1 MRLAPKSL
9 FGRFVLV
16 LLAGLALSQLA
27 TLYINQT
34 ERDRLLYRAGGMR
47 LAQQISDIVK
57 LLDSLPGAERRRVVA
72 VFNRPPL
79 AVSLDRPPLALPADE
94 EDTDFQLSVFASVL
108 RYALGEDA
116 KISVDAKIA
125 VGRTHRPHE
134 HGERGFGPRR
144 GGFGP
149 PAFTVQV
156 PLHDGTLVTFD
167 SSVLPPVATTT
178 LRLALTL
185 AVLLATV
192 IVISLVAVRWVTGPL
207 TVLADAAEKL
217 GENINQPPIPEAG
230 PAEVQRAARSF
241 NAMQQRLSRSMAERS
256 RVLTAMSHDLKTPI
270 TRMRLRTDMLEDE
283 AVREKFDRD
292 LAEMEQMVTQTLEFM
307 RDATDTEPVQRVD
320 LMALLESLQ
329 GDYEDMGKE
338 VRISGRVPRPLAARP
353 VALRRCLTNLVDN
366 AIRYGVRATIDV
378 AEEAGR
384 VVVRVLDEGPGIPEA
399 ELERAFEPFFRGDAS
414 RSRETGGFGLGLGI
428 ARNIARAH
436 GGELTLKNRPEGGLA
451 ATLTLPHS
459 S

>member
-1 MRLAPKSL
+1 MRLVPRSL
-9 FGRFVLV
+9 FGRLVLV
-16 LLAGLALSQLA
+16 VLAGLALSQLA

-47 LAQQISDIVK
+47 LAQQISDIVN

-79 AVSLDRPPLALPADE
+79 AVSLDRPPLDLPADE
-94 EDTDFQLSVFASVL
+94 EESDFQFSSFASVL
-108 RYALGEDA
+108 RYTLGEDA
-116 KISVDAKIA
+116 KIA
-125 VGRTHRPHE
+125 VRQAHPPHGM
-134 HGERGFGPRR
+134 HGERGRGQRR

-167 SSVLPPVATTT
+167 SSVLPPVGTTT
-178 LRLALTL
+178 LRLVLTL

-192 IVISLVAVRWVTGPL
+192 IVISLIAVRWVTGPL

-217 GENINQPPIPEAG
+217 GENINRPPVPETG

-270 TRMRLRTDMLEDE
+270 TRMRLRTEMLEDQ

-307 RDATDTEPVQRVD
+307 RDAADTEPVQRVD

-329 GDYEDMGKE
+329 GDYEDMGRE
-338 VRISGRVPRPLAARP
+338 VRISGRVSRPLGARP

-378 AEEAGR
+378 AGEASR

-399 ELERAFEPFFRGDAS
+399 ELERALEPFFRGDAS

>member
-1 MRLAPKSL
+1 MRLVPTSL
-9 FGRFVLV
+9 FGRLVLV

-57 LLDSLPGAERRRVVA
+57 LLDTMPSDERRRVVA
-72 VFNRPPL
+72 VFNAPPL
-79 AVSLDRPPLALPADE
+79 AVSLDRPPLELPADE
-94 EDTDFQLSVFASVL
+94 EEADFQLSSFASVL
-108 RYALGEDA
+108 RYTLGEE
-116 KISVDAKIA
+116 AKIA
-125 VGRTHRPHE
+125 VRHAPLPHRVHGE
-134 HGERGFGPRR
+134 HGRWQRR

-167 SSVLPPVATTT
+167 SSVLPPVGTTT

-192 IVISLVAVRWVTGPL
+192 IVISLIAVRWVTGPL

-217 GENINQPPIPEAG
+217 GENINRPPIPEAG
-230 PAEVQRAARSF
+230 PVEVQRAARSF

-320 LMALLESLQ
+320 LTALLESLQ

-338 VRISGRVPRPLAARP
+338 VRISGRVSRPLAARP

-436 GGELTLKNRPEGGLA
+436 GGDLVLKNRPEGGLA
-451 ATLTLPHS
+451 AIVTLPRS
-459 S
+459 A

>member
-1 MRLAPKSL
+1 MRFAPKSL
-9 FGRFVLV
+9 FGRLVLV
-16 LLAGLALSQLA
+16 LLAGLVLSQLA

-34 ERDRLLYRAGGMR
+34 ERDQLLYRAGGMR

-57 LLDSLPGAERRRVVA
+57 LLESLPGPERRRVVA

-79 AVSLDRPPLALPADE
+79 AVTLDRPALDLRSEE
-94 EDTDFQLSVFASVL
+94 EDADFQLSIFTSVL

-116 KISVDAKIA
+116 KIE
-125 VGRTHRPHE
+125 VGRTHRPSHE

-144 GGFGP
+144 RFGP

-167 SSVLPPVATTT
+167 SSVLPPVGTTT

-207 TVLADAAEKL
+207 TVLADAAERL
-217 GENINQPPIPEAG
+217 GENINRPPIPEAG

-241 NAMQQRLSRSMAERS
+241 NAMQQRLSRSIAERS

-270 TRMRLRTDMLEDE
+270 TRMRLRTDMLEDD

-329 GDYEDMGKE
+329 ADYEDMGKE
-338 VRISGRVPRPLAARP
+338 VRIAGRVSRPLGARP
-353 VALRRCLTNLVDN
+353 VALRRCVTNLVDN
-366 AIRYGVRATIDV
+366 AIRYGARATIDV
-378 AEEAGR
+378 AEEADR
-384 VVVRVLDEGPGIPEA
+384 VTLRVLDEGPGIPEA
-399 ELERAFEPFFRGDAS
+399 KIERAFEPFFRGEAS

-436 GGELTLKNRPEGGLA
+436 GGELTLRNRPEGGLA
-451 ATLTLPHS
+451 AILTLPHPA
-459 S
+459 

>member
-1 MRLAPKSL
+1 MRLVPRSL
-9 FGRFVLV
+9 FGRLVLV

-57 LLDSLPGAERRRVVA
+57 LLDSLPSAERRRVVA
-72 VFNRPPL
+72 VFNAPPL
-79 AVSLDRPPLALPADE
+79 AVSLDRPPLDLPADE
-94 EDTDFQLSVFASVL
+94 EESDFQFSSFASVL
-108 RYALGEDA
+108 RYTLGEDA
-116 KISVDAKIA
+116 KIA
-125 VGRTHRPHE
+125 VRHAHPPHGI
-134 HGERGFGPRR
+134 HGERGRGQRR

-167 SSVLPPVATTT
+167 SSVLPPVGTTT

-192 IVISLVAVRWVTGPL
+192 IVISLIAVRWVTGPL

-217 GENINQPPIPEAG
+217 GENINRPPIPEAG

-270 TRMRLRTDMLEDE
+270 TRMRLRTDMLEDQ

-320 LMALLESLQ
+320 LTALLESLQ
-329 GDYEDMGKE
+329 GDYEDMGRE
-338 VRISGRVPRPLAARP
+338 VRIAGSVSRPLAGRP

-366 AIRYGVRATIDV
+366 AIRYGARATIDV
-378 AEEAGR
+378 AEAPSR
-384 VVVRVLDEGPGIPEA
+384 VVLRVLDEGPGIPEA

-414 RSRETGGFGLGLGI
+414 RSTGGFGLGLGI

-436 GGELTLKNRPEGGLA
+436 GGDLALKNEPEGGLA
-451 ATLTLPHS
+451 AVLTLPHPA
-459 S
+459 

>member
-1 MRLAPKSL
+1 MRFAPKSL
-9 FGRFVLV
+9 FGRLVLV
-16 LLAGLALSQLA
+16 LLAGLVLSQLA

-34 ERDRLLYRAGGMR
+34 ERDQLLYRAGGMR

-57 LLDSLPGAERRRVVA
+57 LLESLPGPERRRVVA

-79 AVSLDRPPLALPADE
+79 AVTLDRPALDLRSEE
-94 EDTDFQLSVFASVL
+94 EDADFQLSIFTSVL

-116 KISVDAKIA
+116 KIE
-125 VGRTHRPHE
+125 VGRTHRPSHE

-144 GGFGP
+144 GRFGP

-167 SSVLPPVATTT
+167 SSVLPPVGTTT

-207 TVLADAAEKL
+207 TVLADAAERL
-217 GENINQPPIPEAG
+217 GENINRPPIPEAG

-241 NAMQQRLSRSMAERS
+241 NAMQQRLSRSIAERS

-270 TRMRLRTDMLEDE
+270 TRMRLRTDMLEDD

-329 GDYEDMGKE
+329 ADYEDMGKE
-338 VRISGRVPRPLAARP
+338 VRIAGRVSRPLGARP
-353 VALRRCLTNLVDN
+353 VALRRCVTNLVDN
-366 AIRYGVRATIDV
+366 AIRYGARATIDV
-378 AEEAGR
+378 AEEADR
-384 VVVRVLDEGPGIPEA
+384 VTLRVLDEGPGIPEA
-399 ELERAFEPFFRGDAS
+399 KIERAFEPFFRGEAS

-436 GGELTLKNRPEGGLA
+436 GGELTLRNRPEGGLA
-451 ATLTLPHS
+451 AILTLPHPA
-459 S
+459 

>member
-79 AVSLDRPPLALPADE
+79 AVSLDQPPLALPADE
-94 EDTDFQLSVFASVL
+94 EDADFQLSVFASVL

-116 KISVDAKIA
+116 KISVDAKMV

-178 LRLALTL
+178 VRLALTL

-192 IVISLVAVRWVTGPL
+192 IVISLIAVRWVTGPL

-217 GENINQPPIPEAG
+217 GENINRPPIPEAG

-241 NAMQQRLSRSMAERS
+241 NSMQQRLSRSMAERS

-320 LMALLESLQ
+320 LVALLESLQ
-329 GDYEDMGKE
+329 GDYEDMGNE
-338 VRISGRVPRPLAARP
+338 VRISGRVSRPLAARP

-366 AIRYGVRATIDV
+366 AIRYGARATIDV
-378 AEEAGR
+378 AEEADR
-384 VVVRVLDEGPGIPEA
+384 VTLRVLDEGPGIPEA

-414 RSRETGGFGLGLGI
+414 RSTGGFGLGLGI

-436 GGELTLKNRPEGGLA
+436 GGDLALKNEPEGGLA
-451 ATLTLPHS
+451 AVLTLPHPA
-459 S
+459 

>member
-1 MRLAPKSL
+1 MRFAPKSL
-9 FGRFVLV
+9 FGRLVLV
-16 LLAGLALSQLA
+16 LLAGLVLSQLA

-34 ERDRLLYRAGGMR
+34 ERDQLLYRAGGMR

-57 LLDSLPGAERRRVVA
+57 LLESLPGPERRRVVA

-79 AVSLDRPPLALPADE
+79 AVTLDRPALDLRSEE
-94 EDTDFQLSVFASVL
+94 EDADFQLSIFTSVL

-116 KISVDAKIA
+116 KSE
-125 VGRTHRPHE
+125 VGRTHRPSHE

-144 GGFGP
+144 RFGP

-167 SSVLPPVATTT
+167 SSVLPPVGTTT

-207 TVLADAAEKL
+207 TVLADAAERL
-217 GENINQPPIPEAG
+217 GENINRPPIPEAG

-241 NAMQQRLSRSMAERS
+241 NAMQQRLSRSIAERS

-270 TRMRLRTDMLEDE
+270 TRMRLRTDMLEDD

-329 GDYEDMGKE
+329 ADYEDMGKE
-338 VRISGRVPRPLAARP
+338 VRIAGRVSRPLGARP
-353 VALRRCLTNLVDN
+353 VALRRCVTNLVDN
-366 AIRYGVRATIDV
+366 AIRYGARATIDV
-378 AEEAGR
+378 AEEADR
-384 VVVRVLDEGPGIPEA
+384 VTLRVLDEGPGIPEA
-399 ELERAFEPFFRGDAS
+399 KIERAFEPFFRGEAS

-436 GGELTLKNRPEGGLA
+436 GGELTLRNRPEGGLA
-451 ATLTLPHS
+451 AILTLPHPA
-459 S
+459 

>member
-1 MRLAPKSL
+1 MRLVPRSL
-9 FGRFVLV
+9 FGRLVLV
-16 LLAGLALSQLA
+16 VLAGLALSQLA

-47 LAQQISDIVK
+47 LAQQISDIVN

-79 AVSLDRPPLALPADE
+79 AVSLDRPPLDLPADE
-94 EDTDFQLSVFASVL
+94 EESDFQFSSFASVL
-108 RYALGEDA
+108 RYTLGEDA
-116 KISVDAKIA
+116 KIA
-125 VGRTHRPHE
+125 VRQAHPPHGM
-134 HGERGFGPRR
+134 HGERVRGQRR

-156 PLHDGTLVTFD
+156 PLHDGALVTFD
-167 SSVLPPVATTT
+167 SSVLPPVGTTT
-178 LRLALTL
+178 LRLVLTL

-192 IVISLVAVRWVTGPL
+192 IVISLIAVRWVTGPL

-217 GENINQPPIPEAG
+217 GENINRPPVPETG

-241 NAMQQRLSRSMAERS
+241 NAMQQRLARSMAERS

-270 TRMRLRTDMLEDE
+270 TRMRLRTEMLEDQ

-307 RDATDTEPVQRVD
+307 RDAADTEPVQRVD
-320 LMALLESLQ
+320 LTALLESLQ
-329 GDYEDMGKE
+329 ADYEDMGKE
-338 VRISGRVPRPLAARP
+338 VRIAGKLSRPLAARP
-353 VALRRCLTNLVDN
+353 TALRRCLTNLVDN
-366 AIRYGVRATIDV
+366 AIRYGARATIDA
-378 AEEAGR
+378 AEDPGR
-384 VVVRVLDEGPGIPEA
+384 VVLRVLDEGPGIPEA

-414 RSRETGGFGLGLGI
+414 RSTGGFGLGLGI

-436 GGELTLKNRPEGGLA
+436 GGDLVLKNRPEGGLA
-451 ATLTLPHS
+451 AIVMLPRS

>member
-94 EDTDFQLSVFASVL
+94 EDADFQLSVFASVL

-116 KISVDAKIA
+116 KISVDTKIS

-156 PLHDGTLVTFD
+156 PLHDGSLVTFD
-167 SSVLPPVATTT
+167 SSVLPPVGTTT

-192 IVISLVAVRWVTGPL
+192 IAISLVAVRWVTGPL
-207 TVLADAAEKL
+207 SVLADAAEKL
-217 GENINQPPIPEAG
+217 GENINRPPIPEAG

-283 AVREKFDRD
+283 AVRDKFDRD

-320 LMALLESLQ
+320 VMALLESLQ
-329 GDYEDMGKE
+329 GDYEDMGKA
-338 VRISGRVPRPLAARP
+338 VRISGRVSRPLAARP

-366 AIRYGVRATIDV
+366 GIRYGVRATIDV

-436 GGELTLKNRPEGGLA
+436 GGDLVLKNRAEGGLA
-451 ATLTLPHS
+451 AILTLPHPA
-459 S
+459 

>member
-1 MRLAPKSL
+1 MRFAPKSL
-9 FGRFVLV
+9 FGRLVLV
-16 LLAGLALSQLA
+16 LLAGLVLSQLA

-34 ERDRLLYRAGGMR
+34 ERDQLLYRAGGMR

-57 LLDSLPGAERRRVVA
+57 LLESLPGPERRRVVA

-79 AVSLDRPPLALPADE
+79 AVTLDRPALDLRSEE
-94 EDTDFQLSVFASVL
+94 EDADFQLSIFTSVL

-116 KISVDAKIA
+116 KSE
-125 VGRTHRPHE
+125 VGRTHRPSHE

-144 GGFGP
+144 GRFGP

-167 SSVLPPVATTT
+167 SSVLPPVGTTT

-207 TVLADAAEKL
+207 TVLADAAERL
-217 GENINQPPIPEAG
+217 GENINRPPIPEAG

-241 NAMQQRLSRSMAERS
+241 NAMQQRLSRSIAERS

-270 TRMRLRTDMLEDE
+270 TRMRLRTDMLEDD

-329 GDYEDMGKE
+329 ADYEDMGKE
-338 VRISGRVPRPLAARP
+338 VRIAGRVSRPLGARP
-353 VALRRCLTNLVDN
+353 VALRRCVTNLVDN
-366 AIRYGVRATIDV
+366 AIRYGARATIDV
-378 AEEAGR
+378 AEEADR
-384 VVVRVLDEGPGIPEA
+384 VTLRVLDEGPGIPEA
-399 ELERAFEPFFRGDAS
+399 KIERAFEPFFRGEAS

-436 GGELTLKNRPEGGLA
+436 GGELTLRNRPEGGLA
-451 ATLTLPHS
+451 AILTLPHPA
-459 S
+459 

>member
-1 MRLAPKSL
+1 MRFAPKSL
-9 FGRFVLV
+9 FGRLVLV
-16 LLAGLALSQLA
+16 LLAGLVLSQLA

-34 ERDRLLYRAGGMR
+34 ERDQLLYRAGGMR

-57 LLDSLPGAERRRVVA
+57 LLESLPGPERRRVVA

-79 AVSLDRPPLALPADE
+79 AVTLDRPALDLRSEE
-94 EDTDFQLSVFASVL
+94 EDADFQLSIFTSVL

-116 KISVDAKIA
+116 KIE
-125 VGRTHRPHE
+125 VGRTHRPSHE

-144 GGFGP
+144 GRFGP

-167 SSVLPPVATTT
+167 SSVLPPVGTTT

-207 TVLADAAEKL
+207 TVLADAAERL
-217 GENINQPPIPEAG
+217 GENINRPPIPEAG

-241 NAMQQRLSRSMAERS
+241 NAMQQRLSRSIAERS

-270 TRMRLRTDMLEDE
+270 TRMRLRTDMLEDD

-329 GDYEDMGKE
+329 ADYEDMGKE
-338 VRISGRVPRPLAARP
+338 VRIAGRVSRPLGARP
-353 VALRRCLTNLVDN
+353 VALRRCVTNLMDN
-366 AIRYGVRATIDV
+366 AIRYGARATIDV
-378 AEEAGR
+378 AEEADR
-384 VVVRVLDEGPGIPEA
+384 VTLRVLDEGPGIPEA
-399 ELERAFEPFFRGDAS
+399 KIERAFEPFFRGEAS

-436 GGELTLKNRPEGGLA
+436 GGELTLRNRPEGGLA
-451 ATLTLPHS
+451 AILTLPHPA
-459 S
+459 

>member
-1 MRLAPKSL
+1 MRFAPKSL
-9 FGRFVLV
+9 FGRLVLV
-16 LLAGLALSQLA
+16 LLAGLVLSQLA

-34 ERDRLLYRAGGMR
+34 ERDQLLYRAGGMR

-57 LLDSLPGAERRRVVA
+57 LLESLPGPERRRVVA

-79 AVSLDRPPLALPADE
+79 AVTLDRPALDLRSEE
-94 EDTDFQLSVFASVL
+94 EDADFQLSIFTSVL

-116 KISVDAKIA
+116 KIE
-125 VGRTHRPHE
+125 VGRTHRPSHE

-144 GGFGP
+144 GRFGP

-167 SSVLPPVATTT
+167 SSVLPPVGTTT

-207 TVLADAAEKL
+207 TVLADAAERL
-217 GENINQPPIPEAG
+217 GENINRPPIPEAG

-241 NAMQQRLSRSMAERS
+241 NAMQQRLSRSIAERS

-270 TRMRLRTDMLEDE
+270 TRMRLRTDMLEDD

-329 GDYEDMGKE
+329 ADYEDMGKE
-338 VRISGRVPRPLAARP
+338 VRIAGRVSRPLGARP
-353 VALRRCLTNLVDN
+353 VALRRCVTNLVDN
-366 AIRYGVRATIDV
+366 AIRYGARATIDV
-378 AEEAGR
+378 AEEADR
-384 VVVRVLDEGPGIPEA
+384 VTLRVLDEGPGIPEA
-399 ELERAFEPFFRGDAS
+399 KIERAFEPFFRGDAS

-436 GGELTLKNRPEGGLA
+436 GGELTLRNRPEGGLA
-451 ATLTLPHS
+451 AILTLPHPA
-459 S
+459 

>member
-1 MRLAPKSL
+1 MRFAPKSL
-9 FGRFVLV
+9 FGRLVLV
-16 LLAGLALSQLA
+16 LLAGLVLSQLA

-34 ERDRLLYRAGGMR
+34 ERDQLLYRAGGMR

-57 LLDSLPGAERRRVVA
+57 LLESLPGPERRRVVA

-79 AVSLDRPPLALPADE
+79 AVTLDRPALDLRSEE
-94 EDTDFQLSVFASVL
+94 EDADFQLSIFTSVL

-116 KISVDAKIA
+116 EIE
-125 VGRTHRPHE
+125 VGRTHRPSHE

-144 GGFGP
+144 GRFGP

-167 SSVLPPVATTT
+167 SSVLPPVGTTT

-207 TVLADAAEKL
+207 TVLADAAERL
-217 GENINQPPIPEAG
+217 GENINRPPIPEAG

-241 NAMQQRLSRSMAERS
+241 NAMQQRLSRSIAERS

-270 TRMRLRTDMLEDE
+270 TRMRLRTDMLEDD

-329 GDYEDMGKE
+329 ADYEDMGKE
-338 VRISGRVPRPLAARP
+338 VRIAGRVSRPLGARP
-353 VALRRCLTNLVDN
+353 VALRRCVTNLVDN
-366 AIRYGVRATIDV
+366 AIRYGARATIDV
-378 AEEAGR
+378 AEEADR
-384 VVVRVLDEGPGIPEA
+384 VTLRVLDEGPGIPEA
-399 ELERAFEPFFRGDAS
+399 KIERAFEPFFRGEAS

-436 GGELTLKNRPEGGLA
+436 GGELTLRNRPEGGLA
-451 ATLTLPHS
+451 AILTLPHPA
-459 S
+459 

>member
-47 LAQQISDIVK
+47 LAQQISDIVA
-57 LLDSLPGAERRRVVA
+57 LLDSLPGAERRRVVS

-94 EDTDFQLSVFASVL
+94 EDADFQLSVFASVL

-116 KISVDAKIA
+116 KIS

-185 AVLLATV
+185 AVLLGTV
-192 IVISLVAVRWVTGPL
+192 LVLSLVAVRWVTGPL
-207 TVLADAAEKL
+207 SVLADAAEKL
-217 GENINQPPIPEAG
+217 GENINRPPIPEAG

-320 LMALLESLQ
+320 LTALLESLQ

-436 GGELTLKNRPEGGLA
+436 GGDVILKNRPEGGLA
-451 ATLTLPHS
+451 AIVTLPRAS
-459 S
+459 

>member
-178 LRLALTL
+178 LRLVLTL

-192 IVISLVAVRWVTGPL
+192 IVISLIAVRWVTGPL

>member
-1 MRLAPKSL
+1 MRLVPRSL
-9 FGRFVLV
+9 FGRLVLV
-16 LLAGLALSQLA
+16 VLAGLALSQLA

-47 LAQQISDIVK
+47 LAQQISDIVN

-79 AVSLDRPPLALPADE
+79 AVSLDRPPLDLPADE
-94 EDTDFQLSVFASVL
+94 EESDFQFSSFASVL
-108 RYALGEDA
+108 RYTLGEDA
-116 KISVDAKIA
+116 KIA
-125 VGRTHRPHE
+125 VRQAHPPHGM
-134 HGERGFGPRR
+134 HGERGRGQRR

-167 SSVLPPVATTT
+167 SSVLPPVGTTT
-178 LRLALTL
+178 LRLVLTL

-192 IVISLVAVRWVTGPL
+192 IVISLIAVRWVTGPL

-217 GENINQPPIPEAG
+217 GENINRPPVPETG

-241 NAMQQRLSRSMAERS
+241 NAMQQRLARSMAERS

-270 TRMRLRTDMLEDE
+270 TRMRLRTEMLEDQ

-307 RDATDTEPVQRVD
+307 RDAADTEPVQRVD
-320 LMALLESLQ
+320 LTALLESLQ
-329 GDYEDMGKE
+329 ADYEDMGKE
-338 VRISGRVPRPLAARP
+338 VRIAGKLSRPLAARP
-353 VALRRCLTNLVDN
+353 TALRRCLTNLVDN
-366 AIRYGVRATIDV
+366 AIRYGARATIDA
-378 AEEAGR
+378 AEDPGR
-384 VVVRVLDEGPGIPEA
+384 VVLRVLDEGPGIPEA
-399 ELERAFEPFFRGDAS
+399 QLERAFEPFFRGDTS
-414 RSRETGGFGLGLGI
+414 RSTGGFGLGLGI

-436 GGELTLKNRPEGGLA
+436 GGDLVLKNRPEGGLA
-451 ATLTLPHS
+451 AIVMLPRS

>member
-1 MRLAPKSL
+1 
-9 FGRFVLV
+9 
-16 LLAGLALSQLA
+16 
-27 TLYINQT
+27 
-34 ERDRLLYRAGGMR
+34 
-47 LAQQISDIVK
+47 
-57 LLDSLPGAERRRVVA
+57 
-72 VFNRPPL
+72 
-79 AVSLDRPPLALPADE
+79 
-94 EDTDFQLSVFASVL
+94 
-108 RYALGEDA
+108 
-116 KISVDAKIA
+116 
-125 VGRTHRPHE
+125 
-134 HGERGFGPRR
+134 
-144 GGFGP
+144 
-149 PAFTVQV
+149 
-156 PLHDGTLVTFD
+156 
-167 SSVLPPVATTT
+167 VLPPVGTTT

-192 IVISLVAVRWVTGPL
+192 IAISLVAVRWVTGPL
-207 TVLADAAEKL
+207 SVLADAAEKL
-217 GENINQPPIPEAG
+217 GENINRPPIPEAG

-283 AVREKFDRD
+283 AVREKFERD

-320 LMALLESLQ
+320 VMALLESLQ
-329 GDYEDMGKE
+329 GDYEDMGKA
-338 VRISGRVPRPLAARP
+338 VRISGRVSRPLAARP

-366 AIRYGVRATIDV
+366 GIRYGVRATIDV

-436 GGELTLKNRPEGGLA
+436 GGDLVLQNRAEGGRA
-451 ATLTLPHS
+451 AILTLPHPA
-459 S
+459 